1 MANFFRFRRFIF
13 LLLSLTLSAQAMAVA
28 SMGACHRM
36 KSLAM
41 LQHVAM
47 ASEHDHPDSATHHM
61 DAQIGDK
68 AAHHGGA
75 MHHTEP
81 GGTAPSGDDSRV
93 SCAACAACHLSS
105 VILNTELE
113 LTDIPVS
120 GATTFPDAEVARMS
134 NVASGLERP
143 PRA

>member
-13 LLLSLTLSAQAMAVA
+13 LLLSLTLGAQAMAVV

-36 KSLAM
+36 KSLTA
-41 LQHVAM
+41 LPHVAM
-47 ASEHDHPDSATHHM
+47 ASAHDHSDSATHHM
-61 DAQIGDK
+61 YAQIGEK
-68 AAHHGGA
+68 MAHRSGAAHD
-75 MHHTEP
+75 TES

-105 VILNTELE
+105 VILNTEIE
-113 LTDIPVS
+113 LTDIPGS
-120 GATTFPDAEVARMS
+120 GAAAFPDAEVPRTS